1 MKKRTDK
8 RKHFLFCHI
17 AGFTYW
23 DGCFIFRKLEIGT
36 ELRLVRELE
45 NEHDSKA
52 VAIYYD
58 SHKLGYIPSD
68 SNKTISILMDMGYSN
83 IFDTRISSIDKDS
96 HPERQIH
103 ISIFIKRA
111 NYGKD
116 LA

>member
-1 MKKRTDK
+1 
-8 RKHFLFCHI
+8 
-17 AGFTYW
+17 
-23 DGCFIFRKLEIGT
+23 
-36 ELRLVRELE
+36 
-45 NEHDSKA
+45 
-52 VAIYYD
+52 
-58 SHKLGYIPSD
+58 
-68 SNKTISILMDMGYSN
+68 MGYSN